1 MSNKLNQAVVAI
13 TGAGS
18 GIGRALAIQCA
29 KLGSHLA
36 ISDINL
42 EQLNETKALILNDY
56 SNTKVLCSQLD
67 VSQPEAIIEWSQ
79 EVFEYF
85 GCVNVI
91 INNAGV
97 ALSAS
102 VEGTQKDD
110 FEWLMDINF
119 WGVVNGTR
127 AFLPLLKQAPWGHVV
142 NVSSLF
148 GLVSLPNQSAYNA
161 AKYAVRGYTESLRTE
176 MLTEKNNVQVSCVH
190 PGGIKTNIANKARH
204 SDQVGRSISMEK
216 QRELFN
222 NRLARTTAE
231 EAANIIIAGI
241 NKNKS
246 RILVGTDAKALDLV
260 QRFLPSSYQ
269 KLMAKFSA

>member
-1 MSNKLNQAVVAI
+1 MNNKLDQAVVAI

-18 GIGRALAIQCA
+18 GIGRALALQCA
-29 KLGSHLA
+29 HLGAHLA

-42 EQLNETKALILNDY
+42 EELNETKTLILNKQA
-56 SNTKVLCSQLD
+56 NARVLCTPLD
-67 VSQPEAIIEWSQ
+67 VAQPQAISDWSQ
-79 EVFEYF
+79 QVLEHF
-85 GCVNVI
+85 GQVNVI

-102 VEGTQKDD
+102 IENTPKED
-110 FEWLMDINF
+110 FEWLMNINF

-176 MLTEKNNVQVSCVH
+176 MLMDHKSVQVSCVH
-190 PGGIKTNIANKARH
+190 PGGIKTNIANKARY
-204 SDQVGRSISMEK
+204 SGQVGRNVSVEK
-216 QRELFN
+216 QKNLFN
-222 NRLARTTAE
+222 ESLARTTAE
-231 EAANIIIAGI
+231 QAANIIITGI
-241 NKNKS
+241 NKNKA
-246 RILVGTDAKALDLV
+246 RILVGADAKFLDLL
-260 QRFLPSSYQ
+260 QRFLPARYQ
-269 KLMAKFSA
+269 KIMAKFSA

>member
-1 MSNKLNQAVVAI
+1 
-13 TGAGS
+13 
-18 GIGRALAIQCA
+18 
-29 KLGSHLA
+29 
-36 ISDINL
+36 
-42 EQLNETKALILNDY
+42 
-56 SNTKVLCSQLD
+56 
-67 VSQPEAIIEWSQ
+67 
-79 EVFEYF
+79 
-85 GCVNVI
+85 VNVI